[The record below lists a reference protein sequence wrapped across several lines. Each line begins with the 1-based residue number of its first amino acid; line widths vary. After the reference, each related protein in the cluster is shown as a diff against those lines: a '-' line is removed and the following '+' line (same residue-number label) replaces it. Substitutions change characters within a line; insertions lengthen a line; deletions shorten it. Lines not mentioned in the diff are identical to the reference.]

1 MIDSHC
7 HLADAKFDADLDAV
21 VARATQAGVDRM
33 ICIGDSLEESQIGI
47 EIAEKYEQIFC
58 TIGIHPH
65 HADAWE
71 MTNDQEPMT
80 KMLFHKKAVAVGEI
94 GLDYHYMHSPKEVQ
108 QKAFREQLLIAKE
121 LQKPAVVHC
130 RSAPHQSLRS
140 GAGQAVADIRSII
153 NEVQPPRVVI
163 HCCTEK
169 WEDVEALVRA
179 GHFLSFTGIATF
191 PASEEIRRTIRMC
204 PLEQMMIE
212 TDSPYLAPVPYR
224 GKRNEPAYVVEVAKC
239 VANEKGIALAEV
251 DRITTENTVRFFA
264 LS

>member
-7 HLADAKFDADLDAV
+7 HLSDSKFDADLDAV
-21 VARATQAGVDRM
+21 VARALHAGVHSM
-33 ICIGDSLEESQIGI
+33 ICIGDSLEESQMGL

-58 TIGIHPH
+58 TIGVHPH
-65 HADAWE
+65 HASLWE
-71 MTNDQEPMT
+71 GTKNQEPNTSQLSMI
-80 KMLFHKKAVAVGEI
+80 KMLSHGKVVAVGEI
-94 GLDYHYMHSPKEVQ
+94 GLDYHYMHSPKEIQ
-108 QKAFREQLLIAKE
+108 QKAFREQLLIAKK

-130 RSAPHQSLRS
+130 REAI
-140 GAGQAVADIRSII
+140 ADIQWIME
-153 NEVQPPRVVI
+153 EVQPPRVVI

-169 WEDVEALVRA
+169 WEDVEALVAA

-204 PLEQMMIE
+204 PIEQLMIE

-239 VANEKGIALAEV
+239 VAAEKGIDLREV
-251 DRITTENTVRFFA
+251 DRITTENTERFFG
-264 LS
+264 LPHS